1 MFSMGG
7 IKDMQGVTEVGDLLH
22 PETKQPQEEEEEE
35 EWFICTAP
43 TRSRFHV
50 LHILG

>member
-1 MFSMGG
+1 
-7 IKDMQGVTEVGDLLH
+7 MQGVIEVGDLLH
-22 PETKQPQEEEEEE
+22 PQTKQPQEEEEDEEDEEE

-43 TRSRFHV
+43 TRSRFNV

>member
-1 MFSMGG
+1 
-7 IKDMQGVTEVGDLLH
+7 MQGVIEVGDLLH
-22 PETKQPQEEEEEE
+22 PQMKQPQEEEEDEEDEEE

-43 TRSRFHV
+43 TRSRFNV

>member
-1 MFSMGG
+1 
-7 IKDMQGVTEVGDLLH
+7 MQGVIEVGDLLH
-22 PETKQPQEEEEEE
+22 PQTKQPQEEEEDEEDKEE

-43 TRSRFHV
+43 TRSRFNV

>member
-1 MFSMGG
+1 
-7 IKDMQGVTEVGDLLH
+7 MQGVIEVGDLLH
-22 PETKQPQEEEEEE
+22 PQTKQPQEEEEEDEEDEEE

-43 TRSRFHV
+43 TRSRFNV

>member
-1 MFSMGG
+1 
-7 IKDMQGVTEVGDLLH
+7 MQGVIEVGDLLH
-22 PETKQPQEEEEEE
+22 PQTKQPQEEEDEEDEEE

-43 TRSRFHV
+43 TRSRFNV

>member
-1 MFSMGG
+1 
-7 IKDMQGVTEVGDLLH
+7 MQGVIEVGDLLH
-22 PETKQPQEEEEEE
+22 PQTKQPQEEEEDEEE

-43 TRSRFHV
+43 TRSRFNV